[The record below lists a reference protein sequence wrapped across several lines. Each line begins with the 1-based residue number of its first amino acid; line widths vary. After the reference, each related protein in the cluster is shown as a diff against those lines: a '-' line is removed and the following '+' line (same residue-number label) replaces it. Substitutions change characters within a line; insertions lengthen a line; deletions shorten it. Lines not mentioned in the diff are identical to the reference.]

1 MIIRQIKNGKKK
13 KKKVFSQHKF
23 QGRSEKQ
30 RSKKGLIVKFAFK
43 GQFKHFWYLIL
54 LQSNCKVNVQVSI

>member
-30 RSKKGLIVKFAFK
+30 RSKKGLIVKFALK

-54 LQSNCKVNVQVSI
+54 L